1 MKYYIIEE
9 GVVTQGTVEIS
20 AENHNPP
27 ANGVSVNTEQ
37 ETKIKRWFAAGH
49 RVYWDQ
55 DSGFHLD
62 PTRDPPE
69 VAPPTP
75 APAIPTAP
83 DVPVTPHASEAAF
96 ELVLDSL
103 VSLLDTTATKGQKT
117 TRYAAFVSNVN
128 SFKQTLED

>member
-9 GVVTQGTVEIS
+9 GVVTQATVEIT

-37 ETKIKRWFAAGH
+37 EAKIKRWFAAGH

-62 PTRDPPE
+62 PTRDP
-69 VAPPTP
+69 VITTPTP
-75 APAIPTAP
+75 APATPITPE
-83 DVPVTPHASEAAF
+83 VPVTPHASEAAF
-96 ELVLDSL
+96 ELLLDSL
-103 VSLLDTTATKGQKT
+103 TSLLDPTATKPQKT
-117 TRYAAFVSNVN
+117 TRYAAFVAKVN
-128 SFKQTLED
+128 AFKITLEG

>member
-1 MKYYIIEE
+1 MKYYIVEE
-9 GVVTQGTVEIS
+9 GVVTGATVEIS

-37 ETKIKRWFAAGH
+37 ESKIQRWFGAGH

-62 PTRDPPE
+62 PTRDPP
-69 VAPPTP
+69 APTAPTP
-75 APAIPTAP
+75 APDIPAAP
-83 DVPVTPHASEAAF
+83 EVPVTPHASEGAVIALF
-96 ELVLDSL
+96 DSL
-103 VSLLDTTATKGQKT
+103 VSLLDPTATKPQKT
-117 TRYAAFVSNVN
+117 ALYAAFVSKVN